1 MGLLR
6 QVTVQ
11 ADKRQRDGTWIN
23 VAAASVIKESGTQ
36 TLGTYI
42 GKQQATFLEWVVL
55 SPILE
60 FFDRETGYKGG
71 GRRREPWRRQTA
83 AWNHLRAML
92 EDILAEARV
101 RCWESGRHGKGG
113 EGGEVANYD

>member
-42 GKQQATFLEWVVL
+42 GKQQAKFSEWVVL

-71 GRRREPWRRQTA
+71 GRRREPWRRQKADRKNMST
-83 AWNHLRAML
+83 ML
-92 EDILAEARV
+92 EEI
-101 RCWESGRHGKGG
+101 W
-113 EGGEVANYD
+113 VASRAQH